1 MSSLLTTEF
10 SGRYSRTAT
19 HGKCIPKITL
29 LQNVATFA
37 ILWIHKGDSMNE
49 MRVGTRELKNKLS
62 EYMRRVKAGETI
74 IVTEHGKT
82 IGQIVPVKR
91 TVDERIQ
98 AMVAA
103 GQMEWNGQ
111 KLKPYQPKAVN
122 KGDRL
127 LSDLVVEDRE

>member
-1 MSSLLTTEF
+1 MT
-10 SGRYSRTAT
+10 
-19 HGKCIPKITL
+19 
-29 LQNVATFA
+29 
-37 ILWIHKGDSMNE
+37 E

-82 IGQIVPVKR
+82 IGQIVPIKP
-91 TVDERIQ
+91 TVEERLQ

-103 GQMEWNGQ
+103 GQAEWNG
-111 KLKPYQPKAVN
+111 KRLESYQPRAIN
-122 KGDRL
+122 RGDRQ